1 MADQSHVEA
10 ALLDA
15 VTAALYPLG
24 TDAPPA
30 IAAPCR
36 SHRGWPLP
44 AALNADLARD
54 IVTVS
59 VSAVDSSQR
68 ITTRYP
74 DQWAN
79 TGSAAP
85 ALMATIIADQVRFS
99 GTATQGQLA
108 GILADGFAAVHRTGD
123 NDSPAHVAAALAQ
136 QLRASRVVSYSDT
149 AVTIPGVRDLRARVV
164 ADQPAMRELRRQTQQ
179 FRIACF
185 CPTPTLRDA
194 AAATIDTALAAIRF
208 LPLTDGTSAHL
219 THDNTITLDD
229 AEHAMLYR
237 RDLLL
242 RAEYATTQTAN
253 LPALIFGAGHLNA
266 APFIG

>member
-15 VTAALYPLG
+15 VTAALYPYG

-36 SHRGWPLP
+36 THRGWPLP
-44 AALNADLARD
+44 AALNADLARG
-54 IVTVS
+54 IVTISVS
-59 VSAVDSSQR
+59 VVDSSQR

-74 DQWAN
+74 DQWAS
-79 TGSAAP
+79 TGAVEP
-85 ALMATIIADQVRFS
+85 ALIASVVADQVRFS
-99 GTATQGQLA
+99 GAASPGQLA
-108 GILADGFAAVHRTGD
+108 GILADGYAAVHRTKNSD
-123 NDSPAHVAAALAQ
+123 TPSQIAADLAQ
-136 QLRASRVVSYSDT
+136 QLRTRRIVHYADT
-149 AVTIPGVRDLRARVV
+149 ALIIPGVRDLRARVV

-179 FRIACF
+179 FRIACL
-185 CPTPTLRDA
+185 CPTPALRDA
-194 AAATIDTALAAIRF
+194 AASTIDTALAAIRF
-208 LPLTDGTSAHL
+208 LPLPDGTFAHL
-219 THDNTITLDD
+219 AQDNTVTLDD
-229 AEHAMLYR
+229 AEQALLYR

-242 RAEYATTQTAN
+242 RAEYATTQTAG